1 MFETT
6 VDIYDDDI
14 AFLRKA
20 TTSPEEVK
28 EHLSLMLSEAKR
40 KTEVSLR
47 NLTADERRL
56 MEEAK
61 DKEVDQWISNA
72 VFKVV
77 RRSGVPLNR
86 IMAMRWIL

>member
-1 MFETT
+1 MILLSFETT
-6 VDIYDDDI
+6 T
-14 AFLRKA
+14 R
-20 TTSPEEVK
+20 SPEEVK
-28 EHLSLMLSEAKR
+28 EHLSFMLSEAKR
-40 KTEVSLR
+40 KTEISLR
-47 NLTADERRL
+47 SLTADERRL

-86 IMAMRWIL
+86 IVAM

>member
-1 MFETT
+1 MFENT

-14 AFLRKA
+14 TFLRKA

-28 EHLSLMLSEAKR
+28 EHLSFMLSEAKR

-47 NLTADERRL
+47 SLFADERRL

-61 DKEVDQWISNA
+61 DKEVDQ
-72 VFKVV
+72 
-77 RRSGVPLNR
+77 
-86 IMAMRWIL
+86 